1 MQFLIT
7 YKNEKEGNEKK
18 MQVSII
24 NGYNYDV
31 LVLENSVYHI
41 KAQITTNSRVKSLR
55 LEKEI
60 LKENGFDPS
69 TSMLKEKSVSKTT
82 YEISES
88 IIKEHGTKLKDY
100 EN

>member
-1 MQFLIT
+1 MKTKGMI
-7 YKNEKEGNEKK
+7 KK

-31 LVLENSVYHI
+31 LVLENSVYYI